1 MHRFVEQE
9 GFAHRNGVL
18 LFVFYIVKVFIEMR
32 KLCYALLMMESKIY
46 AH

>member
-18 LFVFYIVKVFIEMR
+18 LFVFYIVKMFIEKR
-32 KLCYALLMMESKIY
+32 KPFYVLLMMVSMIS